1 MAVWAVIAAIVS
13 AVAAVAA
20 VFYAWRMD
28 RTAKGSLEASCIAA
42 EAAKTSAA
50 ASVRSASAA
59 ERSVSLE
66 VARRHAELT
75 PRFRADLT
83 PEGPGVRSPLL
94 TLFLLGPPDL
104 ERIDELKVTIF
115 DTKRPAAGWKE
126 PGKPEA
132 TPEQMDAVLWGP
144 YRFSGGNGKHDEASK
159 DGMPVGQDRRFSL
172 APTSAPSWAPAEPE
186 AWRFRVG
193 TSLGLQIEA
202 RREGWEPWTVT
213 GRVDASA
220 ERPTA
225 EIP

>member
-132 TPEQMDAVLWGP
+132 THIFMGVIRD
-144 YRFSGGNGKHDEASK
+144 
-159 DGMPVGQDRRFSL
+159 L
-172 APTSAPSWAPAEPE
+172 AAFCPTPRAQL
-186 AWRFRVG
+186 R
-193 TSLGLQIEA
+193 
-202 RREGWEPWTVT
+202 
-213 GRVDASA
+213 
-220 ERPTA
+220 TA
-225 EIP
+225 QTALKLHRGEMMYEEEK